1 MTEMKKEDFLKLDFN
16 KDLSLEDFNN
26 ENEVDRFVWEAYVKE
41 SNGEWREL
49 TDNELDILNED
60 FHDFVW
66 EESYR

>member
-1 MTEMKKEDFLKLDFN
+1 MTELTKNDFKNIDFN

-26 ENEVDRFVWEAYVKE
+26 ENEVDRFVWEGFVRL
-41 SNGEWREL
+41 NGEWRDL

-66 EESYR
+66 EESFR